1 MNGWLSIS
9 LNSCRFSSVQ
19 FSSDQ
24 FVCFVFI
31 AFTFCFISFHFVS
44 FHVLPKVEWQF
55 IMPGLFYQRKQKKK
69 KKSIQI
75 STASR
80 FNVYSEWGYCR
91 PLSSKQPARRSSNS
105 KKKPNHSRHFILFM
119 ISIRHFAVVVV
130 LCFRSFTTFP

>member
-1 MNGWLSIS
+1 MNEWMNEWMVDSQSHWIVVGL
-9 LNSCRFSSVQ
+9 VQ

-31 AFTFCFISFHFVS
+31 AFTFCFISFHFSSFRFVS
-44 FHVLPKVEWQF
+44 CLASSIKESKRRKKNRFKFQRQAASMYIASEDIVGHYHPNSQPVEVA
-55 IMPGLFYQRKQKKK
+55 I
-69 KKSIQI
+69 
-75 STASR
+75 A
-80 FNVYSEWGYCR
+80 
-91 PLSSKQPARRSSNS
+91 